1 MKIAKQILYML
12 SSREQNRAFL
22 LLILNF
28 MMSLIEMI
36 GIASIMPFMAVLT
49 NPEIIET
56 NFIVQKLFHFSN
68 VFGLESNNEFIIFL
82 GALVFT
88 LLFVTLSFKTLMIFL
103 QARFTSMCQY
113 NFARRLVERYL
124 NQQYS
129 WFLNRHSADLSKTIL
144 SEVSTVVQKGLGSLM
159 TLVARIF
166 VVISVFSML
175 IFVNPKISFVVSISL
190 LITYGTIYK
199 LIRNLVKRIGQE
211 RLTANSWLFKAV
223 SEAFGAAKEIKVGG
237 LENVYAAR
245 FSKPA
250 MILAKH
256 NALSAIISRIP
267 RLFIEIIVFGGIL
280 LVGMYLVYKGGTFNE
295 AIPFLAV
302 YAFAGYRMIP
312 SLQDIYNSLT
322 QLRFASPSIEAMAE
336 EFENLKKPN
345 LLKNNNIL
353 KFNKNINLKGI
364 YYNYPNSSNKVLNNI
379 NINIPANQI
388 VGFVGSTGSGKTTT
402 VDIILGLLEPQKGT
416 LEVDGQEINRSN
428 VRIWQRSIGY
438 VPQHIYLADSTVT
451 NNIAFGVDTNK
462 IDHRKVKIAS
472 KVACLDDFIEELPF
486 KYETFI
492 GERGVRLSGG
502 QRQRIGIARA
512 IYNDPKLLIL
522 DEATSALD
530 IATER
535 KVMNQI
541 HSVTENITIIIIA
554 HRLTTL
560 FKSDKIYLFE
570 KGKIKSQGSY
580 KELEKFNDY
589 FKSIK

>member
-1 MKIAKQILYML
+1 
-12 SSREQNRAFL
+12 
-22 LLILNF
+22 
-28 MMSLIEMI
+28 
-36 GIASIMPFMAVLT
+36 
-49 NPEIIET
+49 
-56 NFIVQKLFHFSN
+56 
-68 VFGLESNNEFIIFL
+68 
-82 GALVFT
+82 
-88 LLFVTLSFKTLMIFL
+88 
-103 QARFTSMCQY
+103 
-113 NFARRLVERYL
+113 
-124 NQQYS
+124 
-129 WFLNRHSADLSKTIL
+129 
-144 SEVSTVVQKGLGSLM
+144 
-159 TLVARIF
+159 
-166 VVISVFSML
+166 
-175 IFVNPKISFVVSISL
+175 
-190 LITYGTIYK
+190 
-199 LIRNLVKRIGQE
+199 
-211 RLTANSWLFKAV
+211 
-223 SEAFGAAKEIKVGG
+223 
-237 LENVYAAR
+237 
-245 FSKPA
+245 
-250 MILAKH
+250 
-256 NALSAIISRIP
+256 
-267 RLFIEIIVFGGIL
+267 
-280 LVGMYLVYKGGTFNE
+280 
-295 AIPFLAV
+295 
-302 YAFAGYRMIP
+302 
-312 SLQDIYNSLT
+312 
-322 QLRFASPSIEAMAE
+322 
-336 EFENLKKPN
+336 
-345 LLKNNNIL
+345 
-353 KFNKNINLKGI
+353 
-364 YYNYPNSSNKVLNNI
+364 
-379 NINIPANQI
+379 
-388 VGFVGSTGSGKTTT
+388 
-402 VDIILGLLEPQKGT
+402 

-428 VRIWQRSIGY
+428 VRNWQRSIGY